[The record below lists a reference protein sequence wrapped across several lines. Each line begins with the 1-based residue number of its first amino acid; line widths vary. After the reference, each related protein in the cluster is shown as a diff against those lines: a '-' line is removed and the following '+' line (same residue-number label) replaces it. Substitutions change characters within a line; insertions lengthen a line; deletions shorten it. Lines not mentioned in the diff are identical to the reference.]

1 MLVIGFWSGDG
12 RKTELCEA
20 FMYPAITMQ
29 RRANRFRRYKYTF
42 PAVSPDDEGEVLEQK
57 WRAWIESEQWKR
69 LVHHTSIGDA
79 MNSLLFLAPP
89 LITYSEVVLPIPDS
103 QQLWSATNASD
114 WKYLYLSQMPAAPD
128 RLPSLHDCMIDITNV
143 PKYARLLN
151 DRFMIMGIIGNIW
164 RKVWE
169 YRQDYTLLK
178 DRQRPG
184 SSSMAK
190 ENEVL
195 QLIRN
200 IRFGEDLSK
209 PNNITSLLFLEIV
222 TVHVHMSFDDV
233 QLFTG
238 LEGVDEA
245 RRIYPELVNWSQTS
259 SARQAIWHAGQ
270 VLRIAKNGPK
280 STLIA
285 ISAVAVY
292 QAALAFW
299 TYGLMLHDAVHSR
312 HNSTSQDPTIYIWL
326 DELETDEKNRFIEQN
341 IGIPVI
347 RGLYDANN
355 PLSPPVATLDHPA
368 RVMDIILHV
377 FRENWNLP
385 GVAVPVL
392 VENLIKLLTGLRA
405 AAEKFVGP

>member
-1 MLVIGFWSGDG
+1 M
-12 RKTELCEA
+12 
-20 FMYPAITMQ
+20 
-29 RRANRFRRYKYTF
+29 
-42 PAVSPDDEGEVLEQK
+42 
-57 WRAWIESEQWKR
+57 
-69 LVHHTSIGDA
+69 HHTSIGDA

-103 QQLWSATNASD
+103 QQLWSVTNASD
-114 WKYLYLSQMPAAPD
+114 WKYLYLSQMPATPD
-128 RLPSLHDCMIDITNV
+128 RLPSLHDCMMDITNV
-143 PKYARLLN
+143 PKYGHLLN
-151 DRFMIMGIIGNIW
+151 ERFMIMGIIGNIW

-169 YRQDYTLLK
+169 YRQDCTLIK
-178 DRQRPG
+178 SKQQP
-184 SSSMAK
+184 SSNSVVK
-190 ENEVL
+190 ENDVL

-222 TVHVHMSFDDV
+222 TMHVHTSLDDV

-245 RRIYPELVNWSQTS
+245 RRIYPELVTWSQTS

-299 TYGLMLHDAVHSR
+299 TYGLMLRDVVHSR
-312 HNSTSQDPTIYIWL
+312 HNSTSQYTHTYIWL
-326 DELETDEKNRFIEQN
+326 DELETPEKGAFIEHN

-347 RGLYDANN
+347 RGLYDAGN
-355 PLSPPVATLDHPA
+355 PLSPPVATLDQPA
-368 RVMDIILHV
+368 RILDVILHV
-377 FRENWNLP
+377 FRENWNAP

-392 VENLIKLLTGLRA
+392 VENLIKLMVGLRK
-405 AAEKFVGP
+405 AAESFVGP